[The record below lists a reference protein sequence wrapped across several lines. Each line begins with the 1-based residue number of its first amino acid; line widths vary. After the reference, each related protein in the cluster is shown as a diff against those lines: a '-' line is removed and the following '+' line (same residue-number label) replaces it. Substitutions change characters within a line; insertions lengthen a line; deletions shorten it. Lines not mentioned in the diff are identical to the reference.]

1 MISEGSF
8 GRFSD
13 LQYQNLL
20 ERVQTH
26 DPIEFIEN
34 VPSYIGGTALISG
47 VPVHKSFY
55 FETKNALTIVKDNDS
70 ESGNEYKINSNID

>member
-1 MISEGSF
+1 MIIGVSF

-34 VPSYIGGTALISG
+34 VPSYISDTALISG

-55 FETKNALTIVKDNDS
+55 FGTKNALTIVKDNDS
-70 ESGNEYKINSNID
+70 ESGSR

>member
-1 MISEGSF
+1 VIIGVSF

-34 VPSYIGGTALISG
+34 VPSYISDTALISG

-55 FETKNALTIVKDNDS
+55 FGTKNALTIVKDNDS
-70 ESGNEYKINSNID
+70 ESGSR

>member
-1 MISEGSF
+1 MIIGVSF
-8 GRFSD
+8 GWFSD

-47 VPVHKSFY
+47 VPSHKNFY
-55 FETKNALTIVKDNDS
+55 FGTKNALTIVKDNDS
-70 ESGNEYKINSNID
+70 ESGSK

>member
-1 MISEGSF
+1 MIIGGSF

-70 ESGNEYKINSNID
+70 ESGSR

>member
-1 MISEGSF
+1 MIIGESF

-70 ESGNEYKINSNID
+70 ESGSR

>member
-34 VPSYIGGTALISG
+34 VPSYISDTALISG

-70 ESGNEYKINSNID
+70 ESGSR

>member
-1 MISEGSF
+1 MIIGVSF

-26 DPIEFIEN
+26 DSIEFIEN
-34 VPSYIGGTALISG
+34 VPSYISDTALISG

-55 FETKNALTIVKDNDS
+55 FGIKNALTIVKDNDS